1 LPYSHKRS
9 SKKYAERKQKQ
20 EEFNLRNQQAATVR
34 KYVYQ
39 TSFRDR
45 IIKEIVC
52 TQTPS
57 LLDEFLKSTLTVD
70 QPQMYFPMNESY
82 VDGLVLV
89 NQLSYEFTVNA
100 PHLSRVSDL
109 EDLHPVEKYQDHA
122 ITYSQPRV
130 TYVGKEIRNLYGD
143 ESTLEKPV
151 QISH

>member
-1 LPYSHKRS
+1 MPYSHKRS

-57 LLDEFLKSTLTVD
+57 VLDEFLKSTLTVN

-100 PHLSRVSDL
+100 PHLSKVSDL
-109 EDLHPVEKYQDHA
+109 ENLTPIDKYQNKQF
-122 ITYSQPRV
+122 TFNQPVVYVNKNLTV
-130 TYVGKEIRNLYGD
+130 T
-143 ESTLEKPV
+143 
-151 QISH
+151 Q